1 MEFLFNDSLVLSPSH
16 LNLSQVGF
24 LHQSTCLSITHPGSI
39 LTRHL
44 ERTLSFLRRFCPKVI
59 RMAPFPALTSG
70 EHTLSPET
78 WHSSGQGP
86 LSSGNPLV

>member
-39 LTRHL
+39 LTHHL
-44 ERTLSFLRRFCPKVI
+44 ERTLNHF
-59 RMAPFPALTSG
+59 
-70 EHTLSPET
+70 
-78 WHSSGQGP
+78 
-86 LSSGNPLV
+86 